1 MKGPMLPTRSS
12 FSLVFQR
19 KTTKEIKLHLT
30 LSRDVELVLSERH
43 LPKPL
48 TYNSQALDKQG
59 FLDVL

>member
-1 MKGPMLPTRSS
+1 MKSPTLSTRSS

-43 LPKPL
+43 LPNL
-48 TYNSQALDKQG
+48 
-59 FLDVL
+59 